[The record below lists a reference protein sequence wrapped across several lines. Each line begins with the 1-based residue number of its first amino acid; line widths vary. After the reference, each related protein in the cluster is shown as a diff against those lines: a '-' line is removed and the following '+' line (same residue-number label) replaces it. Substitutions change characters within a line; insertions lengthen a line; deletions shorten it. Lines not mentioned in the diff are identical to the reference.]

1 LTKRLTNEQAFAAYN
16 IELNPEIPTY
26 EQLLVKAV
34 GAHSLAS
41 DLVTGL
47 SRDDSDRELLGMA
60 RAAEILLDNL
70 AVQIQ
75 ISEQSNDQEKIAP
88 GAAGELLP

>member
-1 LTKRLTNEQAFAAYN
+1 MHRKLTKDEAFAAFD
-16 IELNPEIPTY
+16 IELNPEFPTH
-26 EQLLVKAV
+26 EEMLMKAV

-47 SRDDSDRELLGMA
+47 SRDDSDRELLGIA
-60 RAAEILLDNL
+60 RSVEYLSDLL

-75 ISEQSNDQEKIAP
+75 ISYQSNEEKTITP
-88 GAAGELLP
+88 